1 MTTGRRKPPHA
12 VDDPRIA
19 YGERLTPRQ
28 RLFVEAVAQG
38 KNQTEAATLAGYTG
52 DFISA
57 TASSLMNLPKIQQA
71 LSLART
77 AYEATRE
84 FTIEWWRK
92 ELSAA
97 HAAAVLAGDIPSRLR
112 ALELAGR
119 HLGALE
125 SRTDQANAERA
136 LRLTELLTIAMAEQM
151 RAPLAATDYVGQTVE
166 AQVRALMAPPV
177 GEDATLGNSG

>member
-1 MTTGRRKPPHA
+1 MTTATKTQ
-12 VDDPRIA
+12 DPRFA

-52 DFISA
+52 
-57 TASSLMNLPKIQQA
+57 TQASTGYALMKLPKIQDA
-71 LSLART
+71 LSRART
-77 AYEATRE
+77 AYEASRE

-92 ELSAA
+92 ELASA
-97 HAAAVLAGDIPSRLR
+97 HADAVLAKDLPSRLR

-136 LRLTELLTIAMAEQM
+136 LRLTELLTMAMAAQM
-151 RAPLAATDYVGQTVE
+151 AAPLVAATPVTVE
-166 AQVRALMAPPV
+166 GQVRAMFPTAVAQPTD
-177 GEDATLGNSG
+177 DASPQ